1 MAAFSSTLCI
11 ATDRLR
17 ADLRHAARALAR
29 RPAFTLPALATLA
42 LGIGGT
48 TAMFSITDALLLRP
62 LPYPDP
68 GAIVTVATGSSDS
81 RDPWIDTI
89 NLQVLRNEAASF
101 ESVAAYSPWS
111 QSRVVGS
118 DGSTTLSGRM
128 VSPAVFTVLR
138 ATPHLGRLFVE
149 DDARAGADQVVL
161 LSFDAWTSRFGSDL
175 DIVGTSIA
183 LDSAAHTVVGVL
195 PDGFYFPT
203 LAEEFWKPL
212 VIRPPRLPSPENG
225 STGFF
230 SFHAAIAR
238 LRAGVSPTQAAAEAS
253 VLLPG
258 TRTLAV
264 APLRDELAREYRPA
278 LLALTWA
285 TALVLLIA
293 CINVSGLLLARGV
306 TRRQSL
312 AICAALGAGRGR
324 LVGHLLGESL
334 LLGLGG
340 GAVGVAVAGWL
351 LQAAPALAPGSA
363 AWRDAVA
370 LDGQALFVALGLSL
384 ATGLMAGV
392 VPALQCSRLNPA
404 RALHE
409 GGSTSTGGF
418 RQPRANR
425 AWGAVVVGQVAVAVV
440 LLVGAGLLLRSFVAL
455 VVIDR
460 GYDPGGVVTAR
471 LSGADTIVAP
481 GRAGLPTLIER
492 LDGLTRRPG
501 VEAAGLTSDMP
512 LVSGPTTTVEQ
523 RPPGQDE
530 FVRARVRA
538 VSAGYFRALGMRVQS
553 GRVFT
558 DRDTTASPPVAVINE
573 TLSRGMFGGDPAV
586 GRQLRLPPFD
596 TPLQVIGVVADVREV
611 GLDATERYGEVYLSL
626 RQPEAAG
633 AFELTR
639 VPEAPFVAVRTTL
652 DTEGAVTLL
661 GEAVASVN
669 PYARLDD
676 VQTLEQRLSASV
688 ASPRFHAL
696 LSATFSAL
704 ALLLAATGIYGLLSY
719 VTSER
724 RREMGLRLA
733 LGARR
738 GDILSLVV
746 GRGAAL
752 VVLGLAAG
760 IPAAA
765 AATRLLESFLFGIA
779 PLDGGTFLAV
789 PLVVAASALLACW
802 LPAWHVSRV
811 DPATTLR
818 AD

>member
-1 MAAFSSTLCI
+1 MAAFWSTLRI
-11 ATDRLR
+11 ATDHLR
-17 ADLRHAARALAR
+17 GDLRQAARGLAR

-42 LGIGGT
+42 LGVGGT

-68 GAIVTVATGSSDS
+68 AAIVTVATGSSDA
-81 RDPWIDTI
+81 RVPWIDTI
-89 NLQVLRNEAASF
+89 ALQALRDEAASF
-101 ESVAAYSPWS
+101 ERVAAYSPLS
-111 QSRVVGS
+111 QSPVFGP

-128 VSPAVFTVLR
+128 VSPSVFAVLR

-149 DDARAGADQVVL
+149 DDARPGGDRVVL
-161 LSFDAWTSRFGSDL
+161 LSFDAWTNRFGSDP
-175 DIVGTSIA
+175 DIVGSSIA
-183 LDSAAHTVVGVL
+183 LDGAAHTVVGVL

-212 VIRPPRLPSPENG
+212 VIRPPRWSPANDL
-225 STGFF
+225 TGFT

-238 LRAGVSPTQAAAEAS
+238 LRDGVSPTQAAAETS

-363 AWRDAVA
+363 AWRDAVG
-370 LDGQALFVALGLSL
+370 LDGQALFVALGLSV

-404 RALHE
+404 RALNE

-512 LVSGPTTTVEQ
+512 LVSGPTTAVAL
-523 RPPGQDE
+523 RPSGRGE
-530 FVRARVRA
+530 FVQARVRA
-538 VSAGYFRALGMRVQS
+538 VSPGYFPALGLRVRS

-558 DRDTTASPPVAVINE
+558 DRDTTAGPPVAVINE

-586 GRQLRLPPFD
+586 GRQLRLPRFD

-652 DTEGAVTLL
+652 DTEAAATLL
-661 GEAVASVN
+661 GEAVAAVN

-696 LSATFSAL
+696 LSATFAAL

-738 GDILSLVV
+738 GDILALVV

-752 VVLGLAAG
+752 VVVGLVAG
-760 IPAAA
+760 VPVAAA
-765 AATRLLESFLFGIA
+765 AMRLLESFLFGIA
-779 PLDGGTFLAV
+779 PLDGRTFLAV
-789 PLVVAASALLACW
+789 PLVVAAAALLACW
-802 LPAWHVSRV
+802 LPARHVSRV
-811 DPATTLR
+811 DPATALR